1 MITTG
6 AKWLYGLAAAA
17 LLAALVYGFSTQGG
31 LSGVF
36 TFGLVGGIG
45 ERLGMIVLLGLS
57 ATAALLG
64 SVIIAVRDADAE
76 AVEALLGVDSL
87 PAAAPPT
94 YPSYW
99 PVVAAFGVG
108 TAMIGLVVG
117 EALFVVGVIAVGV
130 AFVEWLV
137 DAWADRATGDPETN
151 RQIRNRM
158 MHPIEIPIAGA
169 LGIAALVLCVSRVLL
184 ALSKEGADAVAI
196 AFAAIVLAVA
206 FLFAYKPSIGRRAVG
221 VVIALFAVAV
231 LVGGII
237 AAANGS
243 RSFEDEG
250 GGSKQEQPTTTP
262 TTGQSLR
269 LPGGQGTWQVEG
281 A

>member
-1 MITTG
+1 
-6 AKWLYGLAAAA
+6 
-17 LLAALVYGFSTQGG
+17 
-31 LSGVF
+31 
-36 TFGLVGGIG
+36 
-45 ERLGMIVLLGLS
+45 MIVLLGLS